1 MLQRQHIMLKRWMTT
16 VAQNAFEKYVT
27 INDFLQNSKAYRE
40 FIQISKMVLF
50 AKKVNNF
57 QPLTIFG
64 KSSIW
69 NVRASYQCASGYT
82 RFFYISNTFTGNPRL
97 KLAKNWAK
105 ANTLFVN
112 FRYLETIC
120 FLHPHYYPNIVEDIL
135 KNVLETS
142 ASIKVI

>member
-40 FIQISKMVLF
+40 FIQISKMELF

-69 NVRASYQCASGYT
+69 DVRVSSQCASGHT

-105 ANTLFVN
+105 AKQH
-112 FRYLETIC
+112 TIC
-120 FLHPHYYPNIVEDIL
+120 EFSLFGNYLLSSSTLLSKYSRRYSKKCTWNKCVY
-135 KNVLETS
+135 
-142 ASIKVI
+142 